1 MDTRGFIYIVSH
13 FLLTSLF
20 FSAHYSFV
28 VGEYMVD
35 SCLSKGSHTDYMD
48 SSFLKREEIATTY
61 YCSVVGLKRIRQQRI
76 TDLPLIS

>member
-1 MDTRGFIYIVSH
+1 
-13 FLLTSLF
+13 
-20 FSAHYSFV
+20 
-28 VGEYMVD
+28 MVD